1 MRGGPPLGGQVGLI
15 LASATRVNNEGGD
28 ARWPSI
34 GSTPFGRPPWHQ
46 KRPEVRGSATAPT
59 FGSWGR
65 RDVIPK
71 TSDADRFA
79 RAMRPV
85 IAEIHAAGVVGFGS
99 IAAVLNE

>member
-1 MRGGPPLGGQVGLI
+1 MLPR
-15 LASATRVNNEGGD
+15 
-28 ARWPSI
+28 SI
-34 GSTPFGRPPWHQ
+34 GASDAVGATGRDTQ
-46 KRPEVRGSATAPT
+46 
-59 FGSWGR
+59 
-65 RDVIPK
+65 

>member
-1 MRGGPPLGGQVGLI
+1 MAKYRVYTVWPAVLASKKARGGRLGNRSNLWIVG
-15 LASATRVNNEGGD
+15 AT
-28 ARWPSI
+28 
-34 GSTPFGRPPWHQ
+34 GRDTQ
-46 KRPEVRGSATAPT
+46 
-59 FGSWGR
+59 
-65 RDVIPK
+65 